1 MFCATI
7 LLVVDVVK
15 RSGRRDKARE
25 TRRRILRAAH
35 GEFLERGYHGATIAS
50 IARRAGVAT
59 QTVYFVFHTKAELI
73 SAVIDAAVLGEH
85 DEVPQDTSWWESML
99 AATTAADALRAFVH
113 GAGPLFA
120 RASAVSE
127 VLRGA
132 ALTDPELRATLAA
145 HDELQR
151 TGYRQMIDAVV
162 AKGPL
167 RPGLDPDTAT
177 DVLLAVLGDAMYVY
191 LTTVRG
197 WHHDAVID
205 WLADALPRLLLAEVE
220 LTASP

>member
-1 MFCATI
+1 VFRVTI

-15 RSGRRDKARE
+15 GSGRRDKARE

-59 QTVYFVFHTKAELI
+59 HPVYFVFHTKAELI
-73 SAVIDAAVLGEH
+73 SAVIDAAVMGDQ
-85 DEVPQDTSWWESML
+85 DEVPQATSWWDAML
-99 AATTAADALRAFVH
+99 SATSADHALRAFVH

-127 VLRGA
+127 VLRAA
-132 ALTDPELRATLAA
+132 ALTDPELRATLAK

-151 TGYRQMIDAVV
+151 AAYRQVIDVLTT
-162 AKGPL
+162 KGTL
-167 RPGLDPDTAT
+167 RSGLDPDAAT
-177 DVLLAVLGDAMYVY
+177 DILLTVLSDATHVF

-197 WHHDAVID
+197 WHHDTVIA
-205 WLADALPRLLLAEVE
+205 WLADALPRLLLADAEN
-220 LTASP
+220 

>member
-1 MFCATI
+1 VFRATI

-15 RSGRRDKARE
+15 GPGRRDKARE

-85 DEVPQDTSWWESML
+85 DEVPQETSWWESML
-99 AATTAADALRAFVH
+99 AAATAADALRAFVH

-151 TGYRQMIDAVV
+151 TGYRQVIDAL
-162 AKGPL
+162 ATKGAL
-167 RPGLDPDTAT
+167 RPGLEPEVAT
-177 DVLLAVLGDAMYVY
+177 DILLTVLGDATYVY

-197 WHHDAVID
+197 WHHEAVVA
-205 WLADALPRLLLAEVE
+205 WLADALPRLLLADAEG
-220 LTASP
+220 

>member
-1 MFCATI
+1 MRATI

-15 RSGRRDKARE
+15 GSGRRDKARE

-85 DEVPQDTSWWESML
+85 DEVPQETSWWESML
-99 AATTAADALRAFVH
+99 AAATAADALRAFVR

-151 TGYRQMIDAVV
+151 TGYRQVIDAVV
-162 AKGPL
+162 AKGRL

>member
-1 MFCATI
+1 MCGATI

-15 RSGRRDKARE
+15 GSGRRDKARE

-85 DEVPQDTSWWESML
+85 DEVPQETSWWEWML
-99 AATTAADALRAFVH
+99 AADTAADALRAFVR
-113 GAGPLFA
+113 GAGPLLA

-132 ALTDPELRATLAA
+132 SLTDPELRATLAE

-151 TGYRQMIDAVV
+151 AGYRQVIDAVV
-162 AKGPL
+162 TKGPL

-197 WHHDAVID
+197 WQHDAVID
-205 WLADALPRLLLAEVE
+205 WLADALPRLLLADVE
-220 LTASP
+220 HTTSS

>member
-1 MFCATI
+1 MLSATI

-15 RSGRRDKARE
+15 ASGRRDKSRE

-35 GEFLERGYHGATIAS
+35 EEFLERGYHGATIAS

-73 SAVIDAAVLGEH
+73 SAVIDAAVMGAQ
-85 DEVPQDTSWWESML
+85 DEVPQETPWWDQML
-99 AATTAADALRAFVH
+99 AAASAGDALRTFVH
-113 GAGPLFA
+113 GAAPLFA

-132 ALTDPELRATLAA
+132 ALTDPELRTTLAE

-151 TGYRQMIDAVV
+151 AAYRQVIDAVA

-167 RPGLDPDTAT
+167 RPGLEPDAAT
-177 DVLLAVLGDAMYVY
+177 DILLTVLGDGTYVY
-191 LTTVRG
+191 LTTVRA
-197 WHHDAVID
+197 WPHDAVVA
-205 WLADALPRLLLAEVE
+205 WLADALPRLLLADAE
-220 LTASP
+220 S